1 MSYKTKK
8 RLYDKIA
15 WLISADSQPLTHGLM
30 LALEQPRRTSRKCL
44 QCVQVQRD
52 FEELPQGAA
61 ASLRDSLVE
70 LLLRFGNGSPPV
82 RTQLCLAVAALVA
95 HMPPQQWGPGG
106 SLQWLVQRLS
116 SDSQAAA
123 LPCLLEL
130 LTILPQVHAITD
142 TVYHCI
148 TSHHEGIC
156 P

>member
-1 MSYKTKK
+1 M
-8 RLYDKIA
+8 
-15 WLISADSQPLTHGLM
+15 
-30 LALEQPRRTSRKCL
+30 
-44 QCVQVQRD
+44 QRD
-52 FEELPQGAA
+52 FEELPEGAA

-130 LTILPQVHAITD
+130 LTILPQVHK
-142 TVYHCI
+142 
-148 TSHHEGIC
+148 TSGLICLCSHVGQTCSYSATSEPTTGSSISKEGEVAGSPYSHAELINRE
-156 P
+156 